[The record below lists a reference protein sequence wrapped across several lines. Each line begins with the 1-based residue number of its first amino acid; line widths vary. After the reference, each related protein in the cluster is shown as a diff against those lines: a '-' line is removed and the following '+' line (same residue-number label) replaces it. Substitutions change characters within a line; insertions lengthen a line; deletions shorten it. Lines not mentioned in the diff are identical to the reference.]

1 MNWSESEESAI
12 VKLYNVM
19 AALDAS
25 GLLGRGKEKTTKA
38 ELIRNAQAG
47 ALSSR
52 SRPSVEAKLMNVSYC
67 RQRAGLSVVTGYK
80 PLSNCSNGLLNAFNL
95 DREKSPATVA
105 GDVYPFSDHQ
115 RVGLEQ
121 SLADQ

>member
-1 MNWSESEESAI
+1 MNWNESEESAI
-12 VKLYNVM
+12 VKLYNTM
-19 AALDAS
+19 SALES
-25 GLLGRGKEKTTKA
+25 HGLLGRGKDKTTKA

-67 RQRAGLSVVTGYK
+67 RQRAGLSVVAGYK

-95 DREKSPATVA
+95 DREKSTN
-105 GDVYPFSDHQ
+105 
-115 RVGLEQ
+115 
-121 SLADQ
+121 